1 MKLNHLIGKLKC
13 RKGQGAVEYALAVAA
28 IVLVL
33 VAVLFPSSNNPL
45 TDAIKTAFNKAANA
59 INTAG

>member
-1 MKLNHLIGKLKC
+1 MKPNYLMAKLKC

-33 VAVLFPSSNNPL
+33 AAVLFPASANPL
-45 TDAIKTAFNKAANA
+45 TAAINTAFNKAANA
-59 INTAG
+59 INNAG